1 MLTIKSINTPRKNSN
16 TRRVYFFETEEFELI
31 PQQVIRFHDIKEGM
45 TFEDLDEYR
54 ALVAV
59 NQYELAKNRGLR
71 ILSRSEKTT
80 KEIETKL
87 KEDGYFDKVISE
99 VISFLVD
106 YKLCDDRELASRY
119 IEHHLSCGIPF
130 QKIKFKLLYR
140 GIPKELCE
148 ELYNDLHSEEF
159 EQIQEEKGRSLIE
172 KFDLSQRKDC
182 DKALRKLVT
191 KGYSFTDAKKIINS
205 LQDRG

>member
-1 MLTIKSINTPRKNSN
+1 MLTIKSINAPRKNSN
-16 TRRVYFFETEEFELI
+16 ARRVYFFETEEFEMI
-31 PQQVIRFHDIKEGM
+31 PQQVVRFHNIKEGM
-45 TFEDLDEYR
+45 TFEDLGDYQ
-54 ALVAV
+54 ALVAE

-99 VISFLVD
+99 VISFLLD
-106 YKLCDDRELASRY
+106 YKLCDDREFASRY
-119 IEHHLSCGIPF
+119 IEQQLNCGIPF
-130 QKIKFKLLYR
+130 QKIKFKLIKR

-148 ELYNDLHSEEF
+148 ELFDDLRSEEF
-159 EQIQEEKGRSLIE
+159 EQIQHEKGRRLIE

-182 DKALRKLVT
+182 DKAFRKLVT
-191 KGYSFTDAKKIINS
+191 KGYLFDDAKKIINS